1 METIFIYIILFLSM
15 VLPLVQIA
23 LSANYFKRFA
33 FEYLDNRP
41 VSWNPNYD
49 RKILVFT
56 IVFGLASIL
65 ISKQIWQGKT
75 EESLFLT
82 VTYLCIIGVM
92 FGLTY
97 TILKLQKEEIKKLEI
112 KKVDYISEKFFEYD
126 PGTILNLSDYLLSTG
141 KIKEDDIAESDFLA
155 VFMGGKLKRKIIWT
169 DKYNNSTTY
178 VTLIILY
185 KFILK
190 EMYFDMQMVFE
201 EINKNFLFE
210 KREPQTGHPKVEE
223 LNKKSFEQSFRNLDF
238 DRLVRYQ
245 EKAYKEYSEILK

>member
-1 METIFIYIILFLSM
+1 MLR
-15 VLPLVQIA
+15 
-23 LSANYFKRFA
+23 ND
-33 FEYLDNRP
+33 YLDNRP

-155 VFMGGKLKRKIIWT
+155 VFMGDGYMAAFFRQIKIRVLILTSRK
-169 DKYNNSTTY
+169 NN
-178 VTLIILY
+178 
-185 KFILK
+185 
-190 EMYFDMQMVFE
+190 
-201 EINKNFLFE
+201 E
-210 KREPQTGHPKVEE
+210 KIKIYGGP
-223 LNKKSFEQSFRNLDF
+223 DF
-238 DRLVRYQ
+238 KGAPDPARG
-245 EKAYKEYSEILK
+245 